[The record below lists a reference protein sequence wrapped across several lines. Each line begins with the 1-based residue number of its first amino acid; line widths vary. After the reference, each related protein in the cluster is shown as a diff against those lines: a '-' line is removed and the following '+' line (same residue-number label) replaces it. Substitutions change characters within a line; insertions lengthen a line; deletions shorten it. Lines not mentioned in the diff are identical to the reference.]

1 MSAAAQAE
9 AFFPSDCVLYV
20 ILVGAR
26 AVDGFCMLCQEGFDQ
41 SRISE
46 AAHRLMIFLDLLSA
60 FIPVPFNGQLSF

>member
-9 AFFPSDCVLYV
+9 AFFPSDCALYV
-20 ILVGAR
+20 VLAGAR
-26 AVDGFCMLCQEGFDQ
+26 AVDGFCMLWQEGFDQ

-60 FIPVPFNGQLSF
+60 FIPVPFNGQLRF